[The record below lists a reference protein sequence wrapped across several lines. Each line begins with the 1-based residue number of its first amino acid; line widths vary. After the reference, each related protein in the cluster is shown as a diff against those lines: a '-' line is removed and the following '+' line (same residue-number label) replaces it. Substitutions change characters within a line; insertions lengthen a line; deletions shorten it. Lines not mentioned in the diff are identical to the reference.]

1 MSTGVGR
8 TAAKWATLALSLAL
22 GVLLMAMAGPRLVAA
37 VLDGPA
43 DRVMFYLRRDAT
55 VTDEAL
61 RGLIVARRAAAGW
74 HETAQGDR
82 DIAAAELELIQRRG
96 GGEAE
101 YDEAERV
108 VSRSLA
114 LGPVDPYAW
123 ARLAHIA
130 WRRDRDARTAV
141 AALRAS
147 IQVGAYEPTLVAWR
161 VGLILQLWD
170 ATAAEDR
177 PAFAAQIRQL
187 ARDQPEALDRLSAA
201 EPEAGRIVAEVLGD
215 GRRRPGD
222 GS

>member
-1 MSTGVGR
+1 MSAGAGR
-8 TAAKWATLALSLAL
+8 TAAERATLLLAL
-22 GVLLMAMAGPRLVAA
+22 TLSVLLTAMAGPRLVAA

-43 DRVMFYLRRDAT
+43 DRVMFYVRRGAT

-61 RGLIVARRAAAGW
+61 RGLIVARRSAAAW

-82 DIAAAELELIQRRG
+82 DIAAAELELIQRG
-96 GGEAE
+96 EGEAR
-101 YDEAERV
+101 YDEAERAV
-108 VSRSLA
+108 RRSLA

-130 WRRDRDARTAV
+130 WLRDRDARTAV

-147 IQVGAYEPTLVAWR
+147 IQVGDYEPRLVAWR
-161 VGLILQLWD
+161 VRLILQLWNT
-170 ATAAEDR
+170 AAAEDR

-201 EPEAGRIVAEVLGD
+201 DPEAGRIVVDVLSD
-215 GRRRPGD
+215 VRR
-222 GS
+222 